1 VNQKLIGAD
10 MEKLH
15 ISSFKK
21 KTFQITKKAK
31 MTVEG
36 VDKIYQIQR
45 TE

>member
-10 MEKLH
+10 MEK
-15 ISSFKK
+15 IAYFFFK